1 MHERKAA
8 YLLYDRSVSILALP
22 TVYFGIKIGGIHFIL
37 HAGHTAPPT
46 KQRNLQDGITASDAE
61 VCLP

>member
-1 MHERKAA
+1 MKEK
-8 YLLYDRSVSILALP
+8 LP
-22 TVYFGIKIGGIHFIL
+22 TCYMIDQFPYLHFRLYFGIKIGGIHFIL